1 MAGKNVLTALNLHR
15 KGFNCAQ
22 SVALPFCDELGVDK
36 ETVLKGLEG
45 FGAGMGDMN
54 HTCGALSGAVFVAGL
69 CSSCSSCKDGAV
81 GKKDTYALCREITAA
96 FVKEC
101 GSDNC
106 RILKGLDTSC
116 PLKSCDECV
125 AAAAKI
131 AERVVAN
138 KK

>member
-1 MAGKNVLTALNLHR
+1 MAGKSVLTALNLHR
-15 KGFNCAQ
+15 KGFNWAQ

-36 ETVLKGLEG
+36 EIVLKGLEG

-54 HTCGALSGAVFVAGL
+54 HTCGALSGAIFIAGL
-69 CSSCSSCKDGAV
+69 CQSHSSCDKGAIS
-81 GKKDTYALCREITAA
+81 KKDTYALCRDVTSA
-96 FVKEC
+96 FIKEC

-106 RILKGLDTSC
+106 RILKGLDTGK
-116 PLKSCDECV
+116 PLKTCDECV

-131 AERVVAN
+131 TEQVIA

>member
-1 MAGKNVLTALNLHR
+1 MAGKNVLNALNFYR

-22 SVALPFCDELGVDK
+22 AVALPFCDELGVDK
-36 ETVLKGLEG
+36 EMVLKGLEG
-45 FGAGMGDMN
+45 FGAGMGDTN

-69 CSSCSSCKDGAV
+69 CSSCSSLKEGAIS
-81 GKKDTYALCREITAA
+81 KKDTYALCCEMTAA
-96 FVKEC
+96 FTKEC

-106 RILKGLDTSC
+106 RALKGLDSGT

-131 AERVVAN
+131 AEKVVAS

>member
-1 MAGKNVLTALNLHR
+1 MAGKNVLTALSLHR

-22 SVALPFCDELGVDK
+22 SVALPFCDGLGVDK

-69 CSSCSSCKDGAV
+69 AQSGSSCEKGAV
-81 GKKDTYALCREITAA
+81 GKKDTYALCREITDS

-106 RILKGLDTSC
+106 RVLKGVDTGK

-131 AERVVAN
+131 TEKIVAS